1 MTNHYL
7 RNITA
12 DYITGV
18 VSACEGIH
26 NSLILLNGPLGCKF
40 YHGYS
45 AGQSA
50 INSIDLGHLRG
61 NLKLCN
67 AMEDKLLRS
76 QYFAGSP
83 QNPGTNLR
91 YEDYIFGTR
100 DQLHR
105 ALNDIF
111 TQKKY
116 DFFTVIQSPGTS
128 YI

>member
-45 AGQSA
+45 AGQ
-50 INSIDLGHLRG
+50 R
-61 NLKLCN
+61 
-67 AMEDKLLRS
+67 
-76 QYFAGSP
+76 
-83 QNPGTNLR
+83 
-91 YEDYIFGTR
+91 
-100 DQLHR
+100 
-105 ALNDIF
+105 
-111 TQKKY
+111 
-116 DFFTVIQSPGTS
+116 
-128 YI
+128 